1 MQSPTKPDINDPP
14 LVLIVDDDEFIREAL
29 SDLLQSVSIES
40 KSFSSTKELLDT
52 QLPDRVGCLILDV
65 RLPGLSG
72 LDLQDELM
80 NRGNTMSIIFMTGY
94 GDIPM
99 TVRAMKAG
107 AVDFLT
113 KPFRDQDMV
122 DAVTV
127 AVEAD
132 RERRKTIAQA
142 SKVETLAETLT
153 PREREVLTGI
163 IAGSMNKQIAWEL
176 GITETTVKLHRGKV
190 MRKMQARTLADL
202 IRKSELLQKP

>member
-1 MQSPTKPDINDPP
+1 MH
-14 LVLIVDDDEFIREAL
+14 
-29 SDLLQSVSIES
+29 
-40 KSFSSTKELLDT
+40 
-52 QLPDRVGCLILDV
+52 
-65 RLPGLSG
+65 
-72 LDLQDELM
+72 
-80 NRGNTMSIIFMTGY
+80 RGNTMSIIFMTGY

-122 DAVTV
+122 DAVMI

-132 RERRKTIAQA
+132 RERRKIVAHA

-153 PREREVLTGI
+153 PRAREVLTCI
-163 IAGSMNKQIAWEL
+163 IAGWMNKQIAWEL

-190 MRKMQARTLADL
+190 MRKMQARSLADL
-202 IRKSELLQKP
+202 IRKWELIQKS